1 PQATLMKL
9 VIEGVLESSLPWGM
23 ILLGV
28 GIALIVELAG
38 LPSLPFAVGV
48 YLPVS
53 TTATVAIGGLVR
65 WVLTRRSDTEEEAEQ
80 NRERGVLLGSG
91 LVGGEELMGVG
102 IAAWAFFQGAP
113 PEGLAGWSGSLA
125 PFSSLASFLLLIG
138 YFMNRDRRE

>member
-1 PQATLMKL
+1 ELVGVLTSAAFVCGAVLLLDGAYGFGTQELPTPQATLMKL
-9 VIEGVLESSLPWGM
+9 VIEVVLESSLPWGM

-28 GIALIVELAG
+28 GIARTAELAG
-38 LPSLPFAVGV
+38 LPSHPFAVGV

-91 LVGGEELMGVG
+91 LVGGEG
-102 IAAWAFFQGAP
+102 
-113 PEGLAGWSGSLA
+113 
-125 PFSSLASFLLLIG
+125 
-138 YFMNRDRRE
+138 